1 MLEKISKEFYESGTT
16 FDEFLNEGTEDEAKR
31 TQLYYSKSVKNF
43 TPEELRIDIEHPINL
58 MLVATTWCWDSQTNV
73 PIIVHLA
80 DQNPNINLRIFNKDK
95 YPFLIDKINGG
106 EKVPQLLFYTK
117 DFYYL
122 DRWIERSTPG
132 YKLYADLRKEH
143 GWKEEN
149 KSEFVKQYRKEFLR
163 QQKSLEQAV
172 LDEIQTM
179 LQRTDEI
186 QRSTSRFA

>member
-1 MLEKISKEFYESGTT
+1 MLEKISKEFYEAGTT
-16 FDEFLNEGTEDEAKR
+16 FDGFLKEGTEDEAKR
-31 TQLYYSKSVKNF
+31 TQLYYSKSTKNF
-43 TPEELRIDIEHPINL
+43 TPEELQINIEHPINL

-73 PIIVHLA
+73 PLIVHLA
-80 DQNPNINLRIFNKDK
+80 DQNPNINLRIFNKNK

-122 DRWIERSTPG
+122 DRWVERSTLG
-132 YKLYADLRKEH
+132 YKLYADSRKEY

-163 QQKSLEQAV
+163 QQKSLERAV
-172 LDEIQTM
+172 LDEIQTI
-179 LQRTDEI
+179 LLRADEI
-186 QRSTSRFA
+186 QKSTSRFA

>member
-16 FDEFLNEGTEDEAKR
+16 FDEFLKEGTEDEAKR
-31 TQLYYSKSVKNF
+31 TQLYYSKSVMNF

-122 DRWIERSTPG
+122 DRWVERSTPG

-149 KSEFVKQYRKEFLR
+149 KSEFVKQYRNEFLR
-163 QQKSLEQAV
+163 QQKSLERAV

-179 LQRTDEI
+179 LQRADEI

>member
-16 FDEFLNEGTEDEAKR
+16 FDEFLKEGTEDEAKR
-31 TQLYYSKSVKNF
+31 TQLYYSKSAKNF
-43 TPEELRIDIEHPINL
+43 TPEELQIDIEHPINL

-122 DRWIERSTPG
+122 DRWVERSTPG

-149 KSEFVKQYRKEFLR
+149 KSEFVKQYRTEFLR

-179 LQRTDEI
+179 LQRADEI